1 MHQIFCQLGL
11 CPRHHWGSLQRSP
24 KPLSGFRGWGPW
36 EREGWRGGKR
46 EGKGGEGVP
55 ECHNSELASLMG
67 TADALTA
74 ECTML

>member
-1 MHQIFCQLGL
+1 VGPLGKG
-11 CPRHHWGSLQRSP
+11 RM
-24 KPLSGFRGWGPW
+24 
-36 EREGWRGGKR
+36 EGEKR

-55 ECHNSELASLMG
+55 ECPNSELASLMG